1 MLKRI
6 LITGASG
13 FVGSHVLRAFR
24 DVFSSAEI
32 IGVGRRAS
40 SNVPDGVSYES
51 LDLID
56 PAEVARLIS
65 DFQPTEVLH
74 LAAEASIVRADRS
87 KFHTWR
93 INCGALYSLIDAI
106 ERTGVPCSFTFVS
119 SSEVYGRAFIDHC
132 PVAERTLPH
141 PMNAYARS
149 KWLGEQL
156 LVRSTE
162 GTCIKPIVL
171 RPFNHIGPGQDPA
184 FAIASFA
191 HQIALIEAGRCPP
204 VVQVGNLSAQRDFLD
219 VSDVVDAYI
228 KIFQCA
234 DTFDGPQTFN
244 ICSGQPRSIEIMLMA
259 LRRLSRVAFEIRP
272 DPARMRKSDV
282 PLAFGD
288 ARHLQQATGWVPK
301 IDMMTSLA
309 GILDDARMRVAC
321 IRS

>member
-24 DVFSSAEI
+24 DIFSSAEI
-32 IGVGRRAS
+32 MGVGRRAS

-51 LDLID
+51 LDLVD
-56 PAEVARLIS
+56 PAAVAQRIG

-74 LAAEASIVRADRS
+74 LAAESSIVRADRS
-87 KFHTWR
+87 RFHTWR
-93 INCGALYSLIDAI
+93 INCGALYNLIDAI
-106 ERTGVPCSFTFVS
+106 ERTGVNCTFTFVS
-119 SSEVYGRAFIDHC
+119 SSEVYGRAFLDQC
-132 PVAERTLPH
+132 PATERTVPQ
-141 PMNAYARS
+141 PMNAYAHS

-162 GTCIKPIVL
+162 GTCLKPVVL
-171 RPFNHIGPGQDPA
+171 RPFNHIGPGQDLA

-191 HQIALIEAGRCPP
+191 HQIALIEAGLCPP
-204 VVQVGNLSAQRDFLD
+204 FVQVGNLSAQRDFLD

-244 ICSGQPRSIEIMLMA
+244 ICSGQPRSIESMLMA

-272 DPARMRKSDV
+272 DLARTRRSDV

-288 ARHLQQATGWVPK
+288 ARHLRQATGWAPK
-301 IDMMTSLA
+301 IDRMTSLA
-309 GILDDARMRVAC
+309 RILDDARMRVSC